1 LLLDSVTV
9 ALCAVICGADGWVA
23 VATFGRAKAAWLHTF
38 LALPGDIPAH
48 DTFGRVFGHLNPAE
62 CQRCFLALVGAVV
75 PDTAGQVVALAGK
88 TLRRSHDRA
97 NGKGAPHLV
106 RAWAC
111 GSGLVP
117 GQLAVADKS
126 NEITALPALLR
137 LLNVTDATIT

>member
-62 CQRCFLALVGAVV
+62 C
-75 PDTAGQVVALAGK
+75 
-88 TLRRSHDRA
+88 RA